1 MENNHYRI
9 DTAALQVQQE
19 IRVSDSIAIIE
30 QKCMLAPVQFLKSNL
45 DNKKLRER
53 TTEPDIK
60 ITIGTILIK
69 TGTLAGIKNEIDSLV
84 GQDIM
89 RMILTTYADLT
100 LEEIY
105 KAFELERYGSFEDKT
120 EHFQLFNAD
129 YIAKI
134 LKKYKNWKLNMKMN
148 HDISK
153 NSTLQ
158 LAAVTEGQKE
168 QILINGVNR
177 VFQEYQETNTISDPS
192 EYIFDFLVEKGKI
205 KNSNNPKLLEYYQ
218 LKLQQAKTELSKEQ
232 SKKTSTDK
240 LERQRIK
247 VDMEQIVAGYSPKII
262 IRAKRNI
269 LKEYFDKQ
277 ISLKAEKII

>member
-60 ITIGTILIK
+60 ITIGTMLIK
-69 TGTLAGIKNEIDSLV
+69 IGTLAGIKNEIDSLV

-168 QILINGVNR
+168 QILIDGVNR